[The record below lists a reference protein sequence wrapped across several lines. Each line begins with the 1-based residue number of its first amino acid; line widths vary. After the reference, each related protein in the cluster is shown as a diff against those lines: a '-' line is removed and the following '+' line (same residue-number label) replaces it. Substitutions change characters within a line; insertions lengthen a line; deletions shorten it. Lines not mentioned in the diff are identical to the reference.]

1 MVTKLKTNK
10 WPMPLELLKSKTART
25 LIESHRGKK
34 VTVTFAQRVT
44 VTSRLLED
52 SFGREVVICLH
63 IH

>member
-1 MVTKLKTNK
+1 
-10 WPMPLELLKSKTART
+10 MPLEFLKSKTGRT
-25 LIESHRGKK
+25 LIESHRRKK
-34 VTVTFAQRVT
+34 VTVTFAQRVI